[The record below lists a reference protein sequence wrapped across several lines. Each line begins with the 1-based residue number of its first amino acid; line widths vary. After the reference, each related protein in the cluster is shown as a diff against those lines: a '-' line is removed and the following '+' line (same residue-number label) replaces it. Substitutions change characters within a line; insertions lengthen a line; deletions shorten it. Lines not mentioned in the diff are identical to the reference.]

1 MSIAT
6 TGTIEHLDPST
17 LNVETNVRAEVTLD
31 KEFTDSI
38 SANGVIVPIVGWRD
52 SDGAVHVRYGQRRT
66 RAAQTVGL
74 ATVPVYIV
82 PIDETDTAQRI
93 VEQLV
98 ENDQRADLTTTERV
112 EAWRALELEGLS
124 VATIAKRT
132 GTKRATIKTGLS
144 VAASDTGTRLIGE
157 VGLTL
162 DQAATL
168 IEFEDDPAVVE
179 SLTRTA
185 TENPGYFAV
194 AVEKARH
201 EREDRAA
208 REAAEQIEAAKGHRI
223 LSSAPGWDEA
233 QPYRLRDLL
242 TAEGTNATAADVEGK
257 EGVAVHVST
266 NWERKTVIAHYVDD
280 PEALGLTRDGRAA
293 TKGPMTDEQKAER
306 KTLIANNKEW
316 DAAET
321 VRREWL
327 ASLISRKTLPKNA
340 AQVIAAALTEGRY
353 AVSTALSHGNS
364 LAKTLLGLEDSYSVD
379 LAAHTDAHP
388 TKAMHVSLAI
398 VLGGLEESTSRESW
412 RHPKKD
418 TARYLA
424 ALADWGHTLSPVERI
439 AAMLPDES

>member
-52 SDGAVHVRYGQRRT
+52 SDGTVHVRYGQRRT

-82 PIDETDTAQRI
+82 PIDEADTAQRI

-124 VATIAKRT
+124 IATIAKRT

-157 VGLTL
+157 VGLNL

-168 IEFEDDPAVVE
+168 IEFEDDPAVVD

-185 TENPGYFAV
+185 TENPGYFAI
-194 AVEKARH
+194 AVEKERH
-201 EREDRAA
+201 AREDRAA
-208 REAAEQIEAAKGHRI
+208 REAAEQTEAAKGHRI

-242 TAEGTNATAADVEGK
+242 TAEGTCATAADIEGK

-266 NWERKTVIAHYVDD
+266 NWERKTVVSHYVDD
-280 PEALGLTRDGRAA
+280 PEALGLIRDGRAA

-340 AQVIAAALTEGRY
+340 AQVIATALTDGRY
-353 AVSTALSHGNS
+353 AVSAALSHGNS
-364 LAKTLLGLEDSYSVD
+364 LAKTLLGLEDSHTVD
-379 LAAHTDAHP
+379 LTAHIDAHP
-388 TKAMHVSLAI
+388 TKAVHVSLAI
-398 VLGGLEESTSRESW
+398 VLGGLEEATSRESW

-424 ALADWGHTLSPVERI
+424 TLGEWGHTLSPVERI